1 VRSMAKR
8 NLVEQLDEAVAAI
21 IAGGASD
28 NADLDAGRS
37 GAVDQRLAPLV
48 RIAAELR
55 HLPRQDYKSHLK
67 SRLLGDAAG
76 SIDIAPAIDIAQAVD
91 LEREMRSLR
100 DAGGRPVLRGNDAGA
115 VLASLPDMSVRLL
128 ASMNQCAVGVSRFS
142 SRAHR
147 WERHPDGDELLHVLE
162 GELDVTTLTES
173 GPVRTNV
180 PAGSVFVTPRGLWHW
195 PRPVSP
201 VSLLFVTPWKGSE
214 HSNEEDPR
222 PRRGRP
228 STKQAAAKVGTGT
241 APAAHDLRGVLRGLK
256 PLAISSS
263 TTEEQADAAFSGL
276 GSLNQCGLYLGSF
289 SGMSPWECHD
299 AGDELLHVL
308 DGEVDITVLT
318 EGGPFRTTSRSGSVF
333 VCPRGL
339 WHRQYSA
346 NGATVLSATPQPTR
360 ISFAADPR

>member
-1 VRSMAKR
+1 MAKR
-8 NLVEQLDEAVAAI
+8 NLVEQLDEAVSAI
-21 IAGGASD
+21 IVGDASD
-28 NADLDAGRS
+28 SADLDAGGS

-55 HLPRQDYKSHLK
+55 HLPRQDYRSHLK
-67 SRLLGDAAG
+67 SRLLADAAA
-76 SIDIAPAIDIAQAVD
+76 SIDIAQALD
-91 LEREMRSLR
+91 LEREMDSLR
-100 DAGGRPVLRGNDAGA
+100 DAGGRPILRGHDAGA
-115 VLASLPDMSVRLL
+115 VLDGLPDMSVRLL

-142 SRAHR
+142 SRVHR

-162 GELDVTTLTES
+162 GELEVTTLTDS

-180 PAGSVFVTPRGLWHW
+180 PAGSVFVTPRGLGHW

-222 PRRGRP
+222 PRRRGRP
-228 STKQAAAKVGTGT
+228 STKRAAVKVGTGT
-241 APAAHDLRGVLRGLK
+241 APAAHDLRGVLSGLK

-263 TTEEQADAAFSGL
+263 TTEEEADAAFGGL

-318 EGGPFRTTSRSGSVF
+318 EGGPFQTTSRSGSVF

-346 NGATVLSATPQPTR
+346 NGVTVLSATPQPTR
-360 ISFAADPR
+360 ISFASDPR